1 MGAAGPCADL
11 GAYSPRFSRQEQ
23 HRSLSRKSQVLT
35 APSRMHDSGGRV
47 RILAEKQV
55 AQFMCDDTAQNHFE
69 LPATRK
75 FASAVRI
82 DIGHHSK
89 TLVSR

>member
-47 RILAEKQV
+47 RVLAEQQV
-55 AQFMCDDTAQNHFE
+55 TQFMRHDTAQNHFE
-69 LPATRK
+69 LPEIRK
-75 FASAVRI
+75 FPSAVRI
-82 DIGHHSK
+82 DIGHNPKSFV
-89 TLVSR
+89 LG